1 MSHISSFLGLGVFES
16 FKMLRISNDASEGIK
31 CLQGCFDQTNH
42 KNNMSS
48 YPENRPEIDKYYD
61 LIINDNTNSIN
72 AMLKRFVLRERL
84 DMYHVS

>member
-1 MSHISSFLGLGVFES
+1 
-16 FKMLRISNDASEGIK
+16 MLRISNDASEGIK

-48 YPENRPEIDKYYD
+48 YPENWPEIDKYYD

-72 AMLKRFVLRERL
+72 AMLKSFVLREAIYVPRFIN
-84 DMYHVS
+84 YEVK